1 MGMVNGL
8 AAAEPVILLNS
19 ETRCSQPI
27 FLCDRRFLNR
37 DQKIA
42 HLVRLEIQQ
51 ISRAQPFR
59 NHQKLARCDNRIRR
73 HEHDNV
79 VVLKYDRDAF
89 HFAAH
94 HLRDSILRI
103 VFALEPV
110 SVPEGGSSLA
120 GICCATSGLVCKNR
134 SVLNPIN
141 NVLNFRFMT
150 EYALRS
156 SK

>member
-1 MGMVNGL
+1 MGMVDGL

-27 FLCDRRFLNR
+27 FLCDRSFLNR

-51 ISRAQPFR
+51 ISRAQPFW

-73 HEHDNV
+73 HEHDNM

-103 VFALEPV
+103 VFALE
-110 SVPEGGSSLA
+110 SGIGAGRRKLA
-120 GICCATSGLVCKNR
+120 SGNLLPDER
-134 SVLNPIN
+134 LD
-141 NVLNFRFMT
+141 
-150 EYALRS
+150 LR
-156 SK
+156 KQKRA